1 MTPRLLLLTGPAAGD
16 VAAVLR
22 AATPAADPRQG
33 ASCDP
38 WWDEVRD
45 YEQAPRSIS
54 DQFCGTRTTT
64 ASGIQAAARRVSATD
79 AAIRSLPGGEK
90 WLIGLVLPEP
100 MYQSPPWGHK
110 NAVVASQSYG
120 GGVVRQF
127 FENIPDEKYK
137 PARLAILAPEP
148 PPLLVE
154 RVRAWGGEVW
164 WCADDPDADQG
175 ICFIGRVAGSP
186 APAPACPASM
196 TCAGRADT
204 WLEAVR
210 AALGEP

>member
-1 MTPRLLLLTGPAAGD
+1 MTPMLILLTGPAVGE
-16 VAAVLR
+16 VANPD
-22 AATPAADPRQG
+22 TPEPILPG
-33 ASCDP
+33 FT
-38 WWDEVRD
+38 VRD
-45 YEQAPRSIS
+45 YDSVCIKLIDCLTNDCDNYVWLEER
-54 DQFCGTRTTT
+54 
-64 ASGIQAAARRVSATD
+64 
-79 AAIRSLPGGEK
+79 IRALPGGEE
-90 WLIGLVLPEP
+90 WLVGLVLPDTPDFCAHECGEEDEGGP
-100 MYQSPPWGHK
+100 LWGCPRCRDI
-110 NAVVASQSYG
+110 AWL
-120 GGVVRQF
+120 
-127 FENIPDEKYK
+127 PDA
-137 PARLAILAPEP
+137 PLARLAILAPDP